1 MENWHRHAIEQAAR
15 RWRGGHDSAVA
26 ETRLY
31 NLIYALAVQIVILAV
46 YVSADLDGRLE
57 LEQDG
62 LRHEYLSGPN
72 TQHPDLVVLERYL
85 FAWACARTNLTPP
98 RRCANGE
105 TTTDAIYVIS
115 NREGTARDRRRITY
129 ARRAR

>member
-1 MENWHRHAIEQAAR
+1 VENWHRHAIEQAAR

-62 LRHEYLSGPN
+62 LRHE
-72 TQHPDLVVLERYL
+72 D
-85 FAWACARTNLTPP
+85 FAGADACVDQVIETMS
-98 RRCANGE
+98 RRWR
-105 TTTDAIYVIS
+105 V
-115 NREGTARDRRRITY
+115 
-129 ARRAR
+129 